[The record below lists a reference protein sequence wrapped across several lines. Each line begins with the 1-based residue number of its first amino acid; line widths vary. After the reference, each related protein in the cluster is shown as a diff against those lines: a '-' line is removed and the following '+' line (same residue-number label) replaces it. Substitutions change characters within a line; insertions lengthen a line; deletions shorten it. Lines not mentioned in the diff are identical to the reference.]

1 MDTVLSG
8 RSLRWSL
15 GRGVGTL
22 ALSMTPPARIALIV
36 VASFALLFET
46 AAQAQ
51 EPSSAAP
58 STEAGAPAQAA
69 AVDAPAPAPPPT
81 PIPAAPPPPAAP
93 PAFPRN
99 PRFGDPG
106 QVALDGAL
114 GTSFGRT
121 TYSATST
128 SVSSFGVAPA
138 FDYFST
144 PNVSVGV
151 SAFLRYSDVTYAPGS
166 DSTTWT
172 YGVSGQVG
180 INLWL
185 NERVS
190 FWPKLA
196 LGGSRGTTSTSST
209 GVLSL
214 GNTTMKAVFVELDA
228 PFLFHVAEHFYVG
241 FGPTAYAD
249 LFNSIGPQSISS
261 SQPETNLRRSFGA
274 SSTVGGWF

>member
-1 MDTVLSG
+1 MKETRPASFVL
-8 RSLRWSL
+8 L
-15 GRGVGTL
+15 
-22 ALSMTPPARIALIV
+22 V
-36 VASFALLFET
+36 VASLALLFET
-46 AAQAQ
+46 AAEAQ
-51 EPSSAAP
+51 EPASEAP
-58 STEAGAPAQAA
+58 STEAGTPAQAA
-69 AVDAPAPAPPPT
+69 AVNAPPLAPPPT
-81 PIPAAPPPPAAP
+81 LSPAAPPPPAAP
-93 PAFPRN
+93 PAPPRN

-106 QVALDGAL
+106 QVALNGAL
-114 GTSFGRT
+114 STAFGRT

-151 SAFLRYSDVTYAPGS
+151 SGFLRYSDVTYAPGS
-166 DSTTWT
+166 ASTTWT

-196 LGGSRGTTSTSST
+196 LGGSRGTTTTSST

-249 LFNSIGPQSISS
+249 LFNSIGPQATS

-274 SSTVGGWF
+274 SSTIGGWF